1 MDGGS
6 KENNALKLLP
16 PKTRT
21 DVLYSALL
29 IAFCNFNKISHW
41 NKNDVICYFEQKT
54 ENVSVK

>member
-16 PKTRT
+16 PKMRT
-21 DVLYSALL
+21 VLYSALL
-29 IAFCNFNKISHW
+29 IAFCTLNKISHW